1 MYNNKLQYSWSD
13 YDKDIKSI
21 EWLSFDHVIGIF
33 RGSIGMAAHIS
44 NKHSVPMSIVGLQ
57 TRDADDKYPYWILN
71 NTKAEM
77 VPNQEPETNLIVDD
91 IYETCR
97 TMSKCI
103 DFVKSCRTRPSN
115 VPNILTYCL
124 FGKDAP
130 DGTNLVYSNKHEG
143 HWIVFP
149 WER

>member
-77 VPNQEPETNLIVDD
+77 VPNQEPETILIVDD
-91 IYETCR
+91 N
-97 TMSKCI
+97 
-103 DFVKSCRTRPSN
+103 KSGEGEEDEGEQQEEKIKPI
-115 VPNILTYCL
+115 IL
-124 FGKDAP
+124 
-130 DGTNLVYSNKHEG
+130 N
-143 HWIVFP
+143 
-149 WER
+149 

>member
-44 NKHSVPMSIVGLQ
+44 NKHSIPMSIVGLQ

-77 VPNQEPETNLIVDD
+77 VPNQEPETIFLAEEAILHLEDRIQNSQAHRLHQLI
-91 IYETCR
+91 
-97 TMSKCI
+97 S
-103 DFVKSCRTRPSN
+103 
-115 VPNILTYCL
+115 LL
-124 FGKDAP
+124 
-130 DGTNLVYSNKHEG
+130 L
-143 HWIVFP
+143 
-149 WER
+149 